1 MSPQGKKLDQQKVE
15 ELSKQEHLILL
26 CGHYEGIDQR
36 VLDCIVDEEISI
48 GDYVLTGGELP
59 AMVLIDS
66 VSRYVEGV
74 LKDGS
79 TTEESFSQGLLEYP
93 QYTRP
98 EVFEGQQVPDVL
110 CSGNHQMIDKWR
122 REQSLKRTL
131 EKRPDLLEK
140 VDLSDEDKKILEKI
154 KRLPSRGTF
163 LLKKEVNSKMD
174 IIKSIEHEQLK
185 NKIPELKVGNTVRV
199 HVRIKE
205 GNKERIQVFEGIIIK
220 VQGGGVNQT
229 FTVRKTSY
237 GVGVEKTF
245 LIHSPLVEKVE
256 LVRVGKARRAKLY
269 YLRDRVGKAAKTKEM
284 IGARIENREITVKE
298 DLVEE
303 PAVEEA
309 KEEVV
314 ETPVAETTE
323 NKAE

>member
-1 MSPQGKKLDQQKVE
+1 
-15 ELSKQEHLILL
+15 
-26 CGHYEGIDQR
+26 
-36 VLDCIVDEEISI
+36 
-48 GDYVLTGGELP
+48 
-59 AMVLIDS
+59 
-66 VSRYVEGV
+66 
-74 LKDGS
+74 
-79 TTEESFSQGLLEYP
+79 
-93 QYTRP
+93 
-98 EVFEGQQVPDVL
+98 
-110 CSGNHQMIDKWR
+110 
-122 REQSLKRTL
+122 
-131 EKRPDLLEK
+131 
-140 VDLSDEDKKILEKI
+140 
-154 KRLPSRGTF
+154 
-163 LLKKEVNSKMD
+163 MD

-185 NKIPELKVGNTVRV
+185 NKIPELKVGNTVKV

-256 LVRVGKARRAKLY
+256 LVRVGKARRARLF

-284 IGARIENREITVKE
+284 VGARIENREIAIKE
-298 DLVEE
+298 EVVET
-303 PAVEEA
+303 PVAEEV

>member
-1 MSPQGKKLDQQKVE
+1 
-15 ELSKQEHLILL
+15 
-26 CGHYEGIDQR
+26 
-36 VLDCIVDEEISI
+36 
-48 GDYVLTGGELP
+48 
-59 AMVLIDS
+59 
-66 VSRYVEGV
+66 
-74 LKDGS
+74 
-79 TTEESFSQGLLEYP
+79 
-93 QYTRP
+93 
-98 EVFEGQQVPDVL
+98 
-110 CSGNHQMIDKWR
+110 
-122 REQSLKRTL
+122 
-131 EKRPDLLEK
+131 
-140 VDLSDEDKKILEKI
+140 
-154 KRLPSRGTF
+154 
-163 LLKKEVNSKMD
+163 MD

-185 NKIPELKVGNTVRV
+185 NKIPELKVGNTVKV

-256 LVRVGKARRAKLY
+256 LVRVGKARRARLF

-284 IGARIENREITVKE
+284 IGARIENREITIK
-298 DLVEE
+298 EE
-303 PAVEEA
+303 PAVEEV